1 VPKPDLRVVN
11 QPKEEDLNAWFARNM
26 PPSLQPI
33 AQVPG
38 HLSGT
43 GLRWCP
49 LHPPGSRERARS
61 RRATQTRITT
71 PSRRL
76 PLSSTGAYLCPEVAQ
91 CPPGRLPGHWPRRAR
106 AHRQVRLLA
115 HRAGRPAPF
124 PGSPPPEAAKIA
136 LMGTHLP
143 SHAAPP
149 HLGGA
154 PVLYKNCARGCGI
167 CGISGHYGSLPLI
180 DSM

>member
-1 VPKPDLRVVN
+1 VNSNRQCPFLRWPTLHPSRRGSQVPKPDLRVVN

-91 CPPGRLPGHWPRRAR
+91 CPPGRLPGHGELVHTGKYVSLRIGPEDRRRFQA
-106 AHRQVRLLA
+106 AHPPKLLRL
-115 HRAGRPAPF
+115 R
-124 PGSPPPEAAKIA
+124 
-136 LMGTHLP
+136 
-143 SHAAPP
+143 
-149 HLGGA
+149 
-154 PVLYKNCARGCGI
+154 
-167 CGISGHYGSLPLI
+167 
-180 DSM
+180 